1 MADKDKKNV
10 VDTDYLYGDWLQEK
24 VKGKK
29 AATSGFRK
37 TKKAAGEQTRQETY
51 DKADFYGA
59 KRRGKGIYS
68 PAEKKRIK
76 AWEAGKKAR
85 AKAFDRKVKV
95 QSKKGKKASTRMV
108 KRSKGYA

>member
-37 TKKAAGEQTRQETY
+37 TKKAAGEQTRQEIY
-51 DKADFYGA
+51 DDADFYGA
-59 KRRGKGIYS
+59 KRRGKGIFT
-68 PAEKKRIK
+68 PAEQKKIK
-76 AWEAGKKAR
+76 AWQAAEKVRAR
-85 AKAFDRKVKV
+85 NRKVKSRKV
-95 QSKKGKKASTRMV
+95 KKASTRVV
-108 KRSKGYA
+108 KKSKKYA